1 MRLHVE
7 VRCHIAVLALIAAT
21 AVSAPVQAADMAP
34 PPVLRGPLPVTEQGQ
49 DWSGFYVGGFG
60 GFNQMEF
67 EPRNAASGLIREM
80 LRPNNVLITLG
91 RADDVTLQKRTTS
104 NAIGYGLYM
113 GYNWMMD
120 DYVVG
125 LEADYTRAKLNG
137 TAAAGRNASFN
148 DPSAAAIPNNAYG
161 YSVTASSAIKVTEY
175 GTIRGRMGVPFGSFM
190 PYVTAGAAWGRLSYG
205 NSATLTGTVAT
216 GVPNGTGT
224 ATVYGPPVAFAPYSL
239 KDGARTR
246 FAFGYALGTGID
258 WALTQNIVLRAEV
271 MHVRFG
277 NAGDTTAAVN
287 TARAGAAV
295 KF

>member
-1 MRLHVE
+1 MRLHV
-7 VRCHIAVLALIAAT
+7 AVLGFVAT
-21 AVSAPVQAADMAP
+21 AVLTVPASAADMAP
-34 PPVLRGPLPVTEQGQ
+34 PPVLRGALPVTEQGQ

-91 RADDVTLQKRTTS
+91 RADDITLQKRTTS
-104 NAIGYGLYM
+104 NAVGYGLYM

-137 TAAAGRNASFN
+137 TAASGRNASFN

-190 PYVTAGAAWGRLSYG
+190 PYVTAGAALGRLSYG

-224 ATVYGPPVAFAPYSL
+224 ATIYGPPIAFAPYSL

-246 FAFGYALGTGID
+246 FAFGYALGAGVD
-258 WALTQNIVLRAEV
+258 WALTQNIVLRGEV

-277 NAGDTTAAVN
+277 NAGDTTASIN
-287 TARAGAAV
+287 TARAGAAL

>member
-1 MRLHVE
+1 MRLHV
-7 VRCHIAVLALIAAT
+7 AVLGFVAT
-21 AVSAPVQAADMAP
+21 TVLSAPASAADMAP

-67 EPRNAASGLIREM
+67 EPRNAARGLIREM

-91 RADDVTLQKRTTS
+91 GADDITLQKRTTS
-104 NAIGYGLYM
+104 NAIGYGVYM

-125 LEADYTRAKLNG
+125 LEADYTRSKLNG
-137 TAAAGRNASFN
+137 TSNGGRNASFN
-148 DPSAAAIPNNAYG
+148 DPSSAAIPNNAYS
-161 YSVTASSAIKVTEY
+161 YSTTASSAIKVTEY
-175 GTIRGRMGVPFGSFM
+175 GTIRGRMGVPFGSVM

-205 NSATLTGTVAT
+205 NAATVTGTVAT

-224 ATVYGPPVAFAPYSL
+224 ATIYGPPIAFAPYSL

-246 FAFGYALGTGID
+246 FAFGYALGAGID
-258 WALTQNIVLRAEV
+258 WALTQNIVLRGEV

-277 NAGDTTAAVN
+277 NAGDTTASIN
-287 TARAGAAV
+287 TARAGAAL